1 MIMKKTN
8 ISLLTE
14 IIKRNNMKLCYT
26 TVERDM
32 PISEVPKY
40 LVNVLNIFLIYYYTH
55 IYTHNYAS
63 ECISIF
69 SSMYMLNICICI
81 QAGIQ

>member
-1 MIMKKTN
+1 MQMIMKKTN
-8 ISLLTE
+8 ISPLTE

-26 TVERDM
+26 TIERDM

-55 IYTHNYAS
+55 IYYIYT
-63 ECISIF
+63 
-69 SSMYMLNICICI
+69 
-81 QAGIQ
+81 